1 MTCTYYG
8 GTTAKFAND
17 IARLGVVRNE
27 KYPEIFE
34 VAGVA
39 GMDFTASGTDVAI
52 RGYGSFGRTPTT
64 MGGLPEMLIRTLEV
78 PVMVEGSYGDFSK
91 SVNLDF
97 LISCKLLDLHAYT
110 EALQSNPSPVA
121 LSIACK
127 RARTTLK
134 PDFPR
139 TRLGGVNLL
148 DFIEELVYFDL
159 ESVKSYCSDL
169 HFITPSYTFREL
181 RSQGTK
187 ELFVEFLRGHG
198 LRFAR
203 DAYQGNGSF
212 ILDVN
217 YFEKIGLLK
226 VSSFNMYEAFM
237 SGPEAFQ
244 RAVRETLGSQAP
256 DATTLEL
263 PSDLLGDD

>member
-8 GTTAKFAND
+8 GSTAKF
-17 IARLGVVRNE
+17 V
-27 KYPEIFE
+27 
-34 VAGVA
+34 
-39 GMDFTASGTDVAI
+39 TDVLRCGVESISYRPENFAI
-52 RGYGSFGRTPTT
+52 PGIKALNGLHGINLFADGSNVAYDSG
-64 MGGLPEMLIRTLEV
+64 GKGLPKVLTCDLVTPLKLQDSWHSRTTKAINIE
-78 PVMVEGSYGDFSK
+78 
-91 SVNLDF
+91 F
-97 LISCKLLDLHAYT
+97 LASCKLLDLQAYA
-110 EALQSNPSPVA
+110 EALKDNPSPVA
-121 LSIACK
+121 FYIAIQ
-127 RARTTLK
+127 RAKESLK

-139 TRLGGVNLL
+139 TRKGGVNLL

-169 HFITPSYTFREL
+169 HFITPNYRFQEL

-203 DAYQGNGSF
+203 DAYQGNGSS

-217 YFEKIGLLK
+217 YFEKLGLLK
-226 VSSFNMYEAFM
+226 VSSFQMYEAFM

-244 RAVRETLGSQAP
+244 RAVRETLGNQAP
-256 DATTLEL
+256 EATTLEL